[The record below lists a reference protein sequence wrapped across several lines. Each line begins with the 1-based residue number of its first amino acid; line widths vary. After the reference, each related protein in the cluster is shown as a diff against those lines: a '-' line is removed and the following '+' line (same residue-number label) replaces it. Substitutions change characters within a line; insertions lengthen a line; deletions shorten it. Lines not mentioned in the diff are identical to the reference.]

1 MAARAI
7 KSDRP
12 YAAALVT
19 AILLVVL
26 TGFSRS
32 FFLMPLFRVEPDWA
46 AKEPIFFIHGTVFSC
61 WYALLAYQ
69 TYLIRGR

>member
-26 TGFSRS
+26 VGFSRS
-32 FFLMPLFRVEPDWA
+32 FFLMPLFRVEPVSVLDLQIDSRRRHERA
-46 AKEPIFFIHGTVFSC
+46 RP
-61 WYALLAYQ
+61 
-69 TYLIRGR
+69 